1 MISDLNTVLQ
11 VFKRF
16 PIKGSSNEDMQNP
29 TAENSIWKKV
39 KVERISLNQSTGITH
54 LGKLTF

>member
-1 MISDLNTVLQ
+1 MVLQ

-16 PIKGSSNEDMQNP
+16 PIIGSSNEDMQDP

-39 KVERISLNQSTGITH
+39 KVERIFLNQSTGITH